1 MKEVIRVELCKLLGL
16 KLQNAGR
23 ASNLFWMGFGD
34 MIQINRRGRTQET
47 PEYALHI

>member
-1 MKEVIRVELCKLLGL
+1 MKEVIISELGKLAGL